1 MSFPRGFGALHQSCF
16 RSFTRRTLCF
26 CSVRR
31 EHFREIQ
38 ERLELARKRR
48 LDQAPPEAASNESGE
63 EKGATVLEIAGLEP
77 EIEVAKVT
85 LPPPK
90 RRRIELGGA
99 HSEEEESEEEIDH
112 EAEDGGFL
120 NWRSKRLPTT

>member
-1 MSFPRGFGALHQSCF
+1 L
-16 RSFTRRTLCF
+16 
-26 CSVRR
+26 
-31 EHFREIQ
+31 REIQ
-38 ERLELARKRR
+38 ERLDLARKRR

-77 EIEVAKVT
+77 EIEVAKVV

-90 RRRIELGGA
+90 RRRIEPGFQN
-99 HSEEEESEEEIDH
+99 SEDESEN
-112 EAEDGGFL
+112 EAEDGGLL